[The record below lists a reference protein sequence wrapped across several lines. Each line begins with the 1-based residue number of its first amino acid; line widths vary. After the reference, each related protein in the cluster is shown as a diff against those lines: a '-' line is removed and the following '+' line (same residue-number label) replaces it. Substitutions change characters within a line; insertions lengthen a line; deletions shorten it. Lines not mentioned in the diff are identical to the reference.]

1 MLPGS
6 YSAYTQTA
14 SLDDPIAHA
23 LHGNSASIQPDIM
36 DCRCFE
42 IRAGRAF
49 VQFQIRTL
57 KTAHIDAVGFQ
68 NLIPYATHS
77 NLNLIRPRI
86 NVVCSFRQGAVQA
99 SFGVRCDKLTAVL
112 LREYISK

>member
-1 MLPGS
+1 
-6 YSAYTQTA
+6 
-14 SLDDPIAHA
+14 
-23 LHGNSASIQPDIM
+23 M

-57 KTAHIDAVGFQ
+57 KTVRYIDAMGFQ
-68 NLIPYATHS
+68 NLIPYATHG

-86 NVVCSFRQGAVQA
+86 NVVRSFRQGVVQA
-99 SFGVRCDKLTAVL
+99 SSGVRGDKLTAVL